1 LSVQS
6 PRARGIRIAL
16 KILLSLAV
24 LATLLLLLPW
34 SEVKSAAVRLP
45 GGVWFGVLGGFLAG
59 HAIGVVKWRLM
70 VNAGRAGLEARDATR
85 CYAAGLFANLCL
97 PSIVG
102 GDVLRAALA
111 GKTTGRPEA
120 AVLGGIGDRLSDVMA
135 LALLMGVGGILAR
148 AELPGWGGAF
158 LTAAILVGAGGAA
171 LLSPLLLRR
180 PLSGWPARVRRP
192 LGRTLV
198 ALRRMTRS
206 PGTAARVFALSLI
219 IQSAFVLLNAW
230 IGRSIGINVPLAVWF
245 LVWPLAKVAG
255 LLPISLGGLGVRDA
269 TMGALLTTFGVA
281 MASGVVASLIWQSVL
296 IVGGLIA
303 GGFWWTQRRRAHTG
317 DTIRVTRA
325 RTPEHRT
332 SGYA

>member
-219 IQSAFVLLNAW
+219 IQSAFVSDQPRGVGCARCDHGSASHHLRR
-230 IGRSIGINVPLAVWF
+230 GDGFGSRRFVDLAV
-245 LVWPLAKVAG
+245 
-255 LLPISLGGLGVRDA
+255 GVDR
-269 TMGALLTTFGVA
+269 G
-281 MASGVVASLIWQSVL
+281 
-296 IVGGLIA
+296 
-303 GGFWWTQRRRAHTG
+303 RAHRGRILVDAAEKGPYGRHDQGHPGENTG
-317 DTIRVTRA
+317 T
-325 RTPEHRT
+325 
-332 SGYA
+332 